1 MSNKTS
7 WGALLFALFYGL
19 SAYAQD
25 KVTLQLKW
33 HHQFQFAG
41 YYAAQALGYY
51 AEEGLDVHIKPVALN
66 ANPAEEVLGGRAEFG
81 VASTDLLLMR
91 SRKQPVVVLATIYQ
105 HSPYVLLAMRRGGIE
120 SVHDLAGKTVMVD
133 PFATEV
139 LAYLRTIGVP
149 LDQIKLIE
157 ANDYTYEDLISGRAD
172 AYAGYITNDP
182 YYLEK
187 AGASFLSFLPRSTGI
202 DFYGD
207 NLYTTEQQL
216 KEHPRRVEA
225 FRRASLKGWQY
236 AVNNPQATIELMVRN
251 GWGQEQDRDKL
262 TFEAEKVLQLI
273 RADLVEIGYMHE
285 SRWRHVLNT
294 YADLGMVPRNLSL
307 EGFLYGQQ
315 KRLLPLW
322 VTAVIGLTTF
332 IALGLGAF
340 AMFAYR
346 AKQRLES
353 QITQRKRAEDA
364 ELKLAGAVYQSLG
377 DALLITDEKQRIV
390 SVNPAFVQM
399 TGYKP
404 SDLIGRHPAMLL
416 SERDSVGLMEQIQR
430 GLVGAGQWSGE
441 LSLIGRN
448 GVSSPRHLF
457 MKVIKDEQGEPLRHV
472 CIFSPLE
479 NDKSKDDTLWN
490 SIHLDAVTGLPNRK
504 LFLQTLEEFV
514 EQGMPGQG
522 TFSVF
527 MLDIDRFQEVNE
539 VLGHH
544 VGDQVLVET
553 AQRLRSCLGSQ
564 AFLARFG
571 GDEFAIVLSTTHSLS
586 VLEVTVQKMLSVMT
600 EPFHSAALPFY
611 LSASIGVAQF
621 PKDTKSPQ
629 RLIELSEQAM
639 YVAKESGRNRRVYF
653 SASMQEAA
661 LERLRLTNDLRRA
674 IQAGELFLEYQPIV
688 SLRTGAI
695 EKTEALMR
703 WEHPVEGLINPA
715 RFIPLAEKSGLIVAM
730 GQWAFKEACRQL
742 SVWRKKHPLQ
752 LSINKSPIEFQH
764 SGQIVADDLAF
775 MRSIGLPGEAVAV
788 EITEGLLL
796 DTSGFVG
803 ETLLAMRES
812 GIHLSLDDFG
822 TGYSS
827 MAYLQKI
834 DIGYIKIDKIFVR
847 NIEHNLADKALCGA
861 IVMMAHGLNIKVIA
875 EGVETAAQAS
885 VLAGLGCDYGQG
897 YFFSKP
903 LSPESLEHLLNAGI
917 SVTWS
922 AATHTGLTH
931 PRSNPT
937 ALSGF
942 DVKT

>member
-1 MSNKTS
+1 MSKKTI
-7 WGALLFALFYGL
+7 WGVLLFALCFGV
-19 SAYAQD
+19 SARAQD

-41 YYAAQALGYY
+41 YYAAKALGYY
-51 AEEGLDVHIKPVALN
+51 KDEGLDVSIKPVDLN
-66 ANPAEEVLGGRAEFG
+66 TNPAEEVLAGRAEFG

-91 SRKQPVVVLATIYQ
+91 SRKQPVVVLATIFQ

-149 LDQIKLIE
+149 LDQIRLVQ
-157 ANDYTYEDLISGRAD
+157 ANDYTHEDLIGGRAD

-182 YYLEK
+182 FFLEK
-187 AGASFLSFLPRSTGI
+187 AGASFLSFLPRSAGI

-207 NLYTTEQQL
+207 NLYTTEEQL

-236 AVNNPQATIELMVRN
+236 AVDNPQAVIDLMLRN
-251 GWGQEQDRDKL
+251 GWGRAQDREKL
-262 TFEAEKVLQLI
+262 AFEADKVLQLI

-294 YADLGMVPRNLSL
+294 YADLGMVPRDLSL
-307 EGFLYGQQ
+307 HDFLYGQQ
-315 KRLLPLW
+315 KPLLPLW
-322 VTAVIGLTTF
+322 VIVVIGLTSLLAF
-332 IALGLGAF
+332 GLGGFGMYAH
-340 AMFAYR
+340 R

-377 DALLITDEKQRIV
+377 DALLLTDEHQRIV

-404 SDLIGRHPAMLL
+404 ADLIGRHPAMLL
-416 SERDSVGLMEQIQR
+416 SESDSVALMEQIQR
-430 GLVGAGQWSGE
+430 GLVDAGQWSGE
-441 LSLIGRN
+441 LGLVGKD
-448 GVSSPRHLF
+448 GVPAPRHLF
-457 MKVIKDEQGEPLRHV
+457 MKVIKDEQGEPLRHI

-490 SIHLDAVTGLPNRK
+490 SIYLDAVTGLPNRK
-504 LFLQTLEEFV
+504 LFLQTLGEFV
-514 EQGMPGQG
+514 EHGMPGGQG
-522 TFSVF
+522 AFSVL

-544 VGDQVLVET
+544 VGDQVLLET
-553 AQRLRSCLGSQ
+553 AQRLRTCLGPQ

-571 GDEFAIVLSTTHSLS
+571 GDEFAIVVSTAYSSS

-600 EPFHSAALPFY
+600 EPFHSATLPFY
-611 LSASIGVAQF
+611 LSASIGIAQF
-621 PKDTKSPQ
+621 PKDTEFPQ

-688 SLRTGAI
+688 CLRTGAI

-703 WEHPVEGLINPA
+703 WRHPAEGLVSPA

-742 SVWRKKHPLQ
+742 AVWRQQYPLQ

-764 SGQIVADDLAF
+764 NGQLITDDLAF

-834 DIGYIKIDKIFVR
+834 DIGFLKIDKIFVQ
-847 NIEHNLADKALCGA
+847 NIEANPANRTLCGA
-861 IVMMAHGLNIKVIA
+861 IVMMAHGLGIKVIA
-875 EGVETAAQAS
+875 EGVETAAQAD
-885 VLAGLGCDYGQG
+885 VLAELGCDYGQG

-903 LSPESLEHLLNAGI
+903 LPPEAFDRLLCERLSVAGAQ
-917 SVTWS
+917 V
-922 AATHTGLTH
+922 
-931 PRSNPT
+931 
-937 ALSGF
+937 
-942 DVKT
+942 

>member
-1 MSNKTS
+1 MSKKTI
-7 WGALLFALFYGL
+7 WGVLLLALCFCLPVH
-19 SAYAQD
+19 AQD

-41 YYAAQALGYY
+41 YYAAKALGYY
-51 AEEGLDVHIKPVALN
+51 KDEGLDVSIKAVELN
-66 ANPAEEVLGGRAEFG
+66 TNPAEEVLAGRAEFG

-91 SRKQPVVVLATIYQ
+91 SRKQPVVVLATIFQ
-105 HSPYVLLAMRRGGIE
+105 HSPYVLLAMRREGIE

-149 LDQIKLIE
+149 LDQIRLVQ
-157 ANDYTYEDLISGRAD
+157 ANDYTHEDLISGRAD

-182 YYLEK
+182 FYLEK
-187 AGASFLSFLPRSTGI
+187 AGASFLSFLPRSVGI

-207 NLYTTEQQL
+207 NLYTTEEQL
-216 KEHPRRVEA
+216 REHPRRVEA
-225 FRRASLKGWQY
+225 FRRASLRGWQY
-236 AVNNPQATIELMVRN
+236 AADNPQATIDLMLRN
-251 GWGQEQDRDKL
+251 GWARAQDRDKL
-262 TFEAEKVLQLI
+262 TFEADKVLQLI

-285 SRWRHVLNT
+285 SRWHHVLNT
-294 YADLGMVPRNLSL
+294 YADLGMVPRDLSL
-307 EGFLYGQQ
+307 DGFLYGQQ
-315 KRLLPLW
+315 KPLLPQW
-322 VTAVIGLTTF
+322 VIVVIGLTSLL
-332 IALGLGAF
+332 ALGLGGFGMYAH
-340 AMFAYR
+340 R
-346 AKQRLES
+346 AKHRLEL
-353 QITQRKRAEDA
+353 QVTQRKRAEDA

-377 DALLITDEKQRIV
+377 DALLLTDERQRIV
-390 SVNPAFVQM
+390 SVNPSFVQM

-404 SDLIGRHPAMLL
+404 VDLIGRHPAMLL
-416 SERDSVGLMEQIQR
+416 SESDSVALMEQIQR
-430 GLVGAGQWSGE
+430 GLVEAGQWSGE
-441 LSLIGRN
+441 LGLVGKD

-457 MKVIKDEQGEPLRHV
+457 MKVIKDELGEPLRHV

-490 SIHLDAVTGLPNRK
+490 SVYLDAVTGLPNRK
-504 LFLQTLEEFV
+504 LFLQTLGEFV
-514 EQGMPGQG
+514 EQGMPGGQRA
-522 TFSVF
+522 FSVL

-553 AQRLRSCLGSQ
+553 AQRLRACLGPQ

-571 GDEFAIVLSTTHSLS
+571 GDEFAIVVSTEYSPS
-586 VLEVTVQKMLSVMT
+586 VLEVTVQKILSVMT
-600 EPFHSAALPFY
+600 EPFHSATLPFY
-611 LSASIGVAQF
+611 LSASIGIAQF
-621 PKDTKSPQ
+621 PKDTEFPQ

-653 SASMQEAA
+653 SASMQETA

-688 SLRTGAI
+688 CLRTGAL

-703 WEHPVEGLINPA
+703 WRHPAEGLVSPA
-715 RFIPLAEKSGLIVAM
+715 RFIPLAEKSGLIVPM

-742 SVWRKKHPLQ
+742 AVWRQQHPLQ

-764 SGQIVADDLAF
+764 NGQLITEDLAF

-812 GIHLSLDDFG
+812 GVHLSLDDFG

-834 DIGYIKIDKIFVR
+834 DIGFLKIDKIFVQ
-847 NIEHNLADKALCGA
+847 NIEANPANRTLCGA
-861 IVMMAHGLNIKVIA
+861 IVMMAHGLGIKVIA
-875 EGVETAAQAS
+875 EGVETAVQAR
-885 VLAGLGCDYGQG
+885 VLAELGCDYGQG

-903 LSPESLEHLLNAGI
+903 LATEAFERLLCGWASRQAHDASKSTSPAEE
-917 SVTWS
+917 
-922 AATHTGLTH
+922 
-931 PRSNPT
+931 
-937 ALSGF
+937 LSW
-942 DVKT
+942 